1 MKRILLILFVVFL
14 FSCEREEKVFPDEQT
29 LDSYRSGG
37 EQWDN
42 YITSKEIKES
52 VTFKDLK

>member
-29 LDSYRSGG
+29 LDSYKSGG

-42 YITSKEIKES
+42 YITNKEIKES